1 MKQSIILG
9 CSHAAGSELSDSLEY
24 CVSNSYPSI
33 LSDRLGYQ
41 PINYAIP
48 GGSNDA
54 MFRIFETKFD
64 KLTEDNIVIACW
76 TGYTRTEIWNEDNK
90 TWLSIAPGGTSSKSK
105 MHIKYAHDWIIF
117 HGEDQAGRLN
127 KMKNILALNSLAQ
140 SKQIKVYNIDSF
152 WPVYEFNWPSNVIW
166 PVPTNFWDWCNENNH
181 SRTENGHFSLSAHAK
196 FADYIFN
203 NIGP

>member
-64 KLTEDNIVIACW
+64 KLTIKIFLIV
-76 TGYTRTEIWNEDNK
+76 
-90 TWLSIAPGGTSSKSK
+90 
-105 MHIKYAHDWIIF
+105 
-117 HGEDQAGRLN
+117 
-127 KMKNILALNSLAQ
+127 
-140 SKQIKVYNIDSF
+140 
-152 WPVYEFNWPSNVIW
+152 
-166 PVPTNFWDWCNENNH
+166 
-181 SRTENGHFSLSAHAK
+181 K
-196 FADYIFN
+196 FL
-203 NIGP
+203 G